1 MLSFSWLTCVGGCR
15 HPNTCLINNISCLFH
30 TLTYCRLE
38 QGRGLRGPVRTLF
51 ILYTGARERVAGPS
65 ANKILT
71 YCTVDWS
78 KGEGCRAQCEQNSSN
93 KMLIFSTVPVQYSTA
108 QYVNSGMK
116 KNVNAGLY
124 SVHAVNAVLFG
135 EYTVQVVNYGL

>member
-1 MLSFSWLTCVGGCR
+1 
-15 HPNTCLINNISCLFH
+15 
-30 TLTYCRLE
+30 
-38 QGRGLRGPVRTLF
+38 
-51 ILYTGARERVAGPS
+51 
-65 ANKILT
+65 
-71 YCTVDWS
+71 
-78 KGEGCRAQCEQNSSN
+78 
-93 KMLIFSTVPVQYSTA
+93 MLIFSTVPVQYSTA